1 VQLDTVSIALRPR
14 NPWEAMDL
22 GFGMVRLW
30 WRPLMRT
37 WLTAVVPVMIVLS
50 LVCWNAPWV
59 ALLVVWWLKPMFDR
73 LPLYVLSRA
82 AFGHT
87 PGGRETARAVM
98 GVWRRSLLWD
108 LTLGRFDPAR
118 SFAMPVRDLEGLSGK
133 ARRRRLEVLQKQ
145 TRGRAIWL
153 TVICIHFEIILNFS
167 LLTLVY
173 LLLPNAVQDDF
184 FANVM
189 ATDQGP
195 GFSALMNATYWIAM
209 VVIEP
214 FYVAAGFS
222 LYLNRRTVLE
232 GWDVEIA
239 FRRIAQRALAPKVRA
254 AGAGA
259 ALALVTVMAAAAA
272 GLVGYAPPAAASG
285 ANEASSTAAVLERA
299 ALKEQIASVLKQS
312 DLQTKEVKLQ
322 WKYVGKQQHRAT
334 EPPEWAWLKALR
346 DWMPGVARLLEG
358 VLWLAAALA
367 VIWLVVNR
375 RRWLGLLDYRARP
388 ARGLPAKT
396 LFGLDI
402 QPQSLPDEVA
412 AEAWR
417 LWQTGQSRAALSL
430 LYRGALAYWVTQ
442 RHVELGVEATEGECL
457 RRCSAVATPET
468 GRYFGRLTH
477 AWQYTAYAG
486 RDPDADEMQALCR
499 QWDGHFRS
507 AS

>member
-1 VQLDTVSIALRPR
+1 MQLDTVSIALRPR

-30 WRPLMRT
+30 WRPLMRA
-37 WLTAVVPVMIVLS
+37 WLITVVPLMIVLS
-50 LVCWNAPWV
+50 LVCWNLPWL

-73 LPLYVLSRA
+73 IPLFILSRA
-82 AFGHT
+82 AFGHI
-87 PGGRETARAVM
+87 PDGRETVRAVL

-118 SFAMPVRDLEGLSGK
+118 SFDMPVRDLEGLRGK
-133 ARRRRLEVLQKQ
+133 ARRRRLAVLQKQ
-145 TRGRAIWL
+145 TRGRATWL

-173 LLLPNAVQDDF
+173 LLLPVTVQDDF

-209 VVIEP
+209 LAIEP
-214 FYVAAGFS
+214 FYVAAGFA

-239 FRRIAQRALAPKVRA
+239 FRRIAQRAPAPKARA

-259 ALALVTVMAAAAA
+259 ALALVVVLVAGA
-272 GLVGYAPPAAASG
+272 GLAGYAPPAAADEGTEVSPP
-285 ANEASSTAAVLERA
+285 AAVLKRA
-299 ALKEQIASVLKQS
+299 ALKEQIAEVMKQP

-322 WKYVGKQQHRAT
+322 WKYVGKQPPRASD
-334 EPPEWAWLKALR
+334 PPEWAWLEALR
-346 DWMPGVARLLEG
+346 DGMPVVAKLLEG
-358 VLWLAAALA
+358 VLWLVVALA
-367 VIWLVVNR
+367 VVWLVVNR
-375 RRWLGLLDYRARP
+375 RRWLGLLAYRSLPDRRP
-388 ARGLPAKT
+388 PAKT

-402 QPQSLPDEVA
+402 QPRSLPDEVA
-412 AEAWR
+412 DEAWR
-417 LWQTGQSRAALSL
+417 LWQGGQPRAALSL

-468 GRYFGRLTH
+468 GRYFGRLTR

-486 RDPDADEMQALCR
+486 RTPGADEMQALCR
-499 QWDGHFRS
+499 QWDGHFRQ